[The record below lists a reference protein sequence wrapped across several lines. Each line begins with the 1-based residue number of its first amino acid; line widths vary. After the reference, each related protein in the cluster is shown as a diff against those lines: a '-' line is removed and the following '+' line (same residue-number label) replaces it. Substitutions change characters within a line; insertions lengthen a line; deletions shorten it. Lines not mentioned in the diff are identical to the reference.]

1 VSGLPWTR
9 RRLLGAGAA
18 LAATAAPGVRV
29 SAQDRRRL
37 RAADNQDDDFPTVQA
52 LLYMDRY
59 MRERSGNRLSI
70 QVFPG
75 GQLGEEDETI
85 EQTRI
90 GAIDL
95 TRVNL
100 APMGRFIP
108 ACNAFCLPFLIRSD
122 EHLRRV
128 IDGDVGEEILRSF
141 EQRGLVGLAFYE
153 AGARSIYNSIRPV
166 RTPADLRGLRI
177 RVQRSDFMTDLMRA
191 LGTTP
196 VALSY
201 SQLLPALQAR
211 LIDGAENNWP
221 SYVTTDHHRAARFYT
236 LTEHARPPEV
246 LLISRKSWDAL
257 APADRELIRD
267 AALASRSFARMRMQ
281 EWTEIARLQAAAEGA
296 EIIQDFDREAFAQAL
311 QPFAERAMAD
321 PELERM
327 AGRIRQL
334 A

>member
-1 VSGLPWTR
+1 MNRHFWTR
-9 RRLLGAGAA
+9 RRLLEGAG
-18 LAATAAPGVRV
+18 LSLCAATATRAH
-29 SAQDRRRL
+29 AQDRRRL
-37 RAADNQDDDFPTVQA
+37 RAADNQNDDFPTVQA

-100 APMGRFIP
+100 APLGRFFP
-108 ACNAFCLPFLIRSD
+108 ACNVFCLPFLLQSD
-122 EHLRRV
+122 DHLRRV
-128 IDGDVGEEILRSF
+128 LDAEIGDEILQGFDR
-141 EQRGLVGLAFYE
+141 RGLVGLAFYE
-153 AGARSIYNSIRPV
+153 GGARSIYNSVRPV
-166 RTPADLRGLRI
+166 RTPADLQGLRI
-177 RVQRSDFMTDLMRA
+177 RVQRSDFMADLVRA
-191 LGTTP
+191 WGATP

-221 SYVTTDHHRAARFYT
+221 SYVTTDHHRAARHYT

-246 LLISRKSWDAL
+246 LLISKKSWDAL
-257 APADRELIRD
+257 PPADRDLIRD
-267 AALASRSFARMRMQ
+267 AALASRAFARMRMR
-281 EWTEIARLQAAAEGA
+281 EWTDIAQEQAAAEGA
-296 EIIQDFDREAFAQAL
+296 EIIRDFDRQAFADAL
-311 QPFAERAMAD
+311 APFVETALAD
-321 PELERM
+321 PDMKRL
-327 AGRIRQL
+327 AGRIRDL